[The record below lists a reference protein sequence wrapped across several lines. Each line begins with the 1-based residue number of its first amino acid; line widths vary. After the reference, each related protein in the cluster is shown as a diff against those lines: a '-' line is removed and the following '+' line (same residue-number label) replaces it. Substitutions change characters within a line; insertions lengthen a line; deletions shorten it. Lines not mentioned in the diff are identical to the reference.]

1 MSPGSTVP
9 PDDGL
14 RFWVAISGLGTTI
27 LAMFAGAIS
36 FGKKVEKLEN
46 ELKTAVEKSESNE
59 QAIEELKSMT
69 AKIETHDDTIKKILA
84 LFTDSEGNQRVM
96 TTYICDK
103 KSAGCTALI
112 YADIKHMAEMFGERM
127 QGLEKLIKTGN
138 EAALDAILKAIKE
151 K

>member
-1 MSPGSTVP
+1 MSPEPTVP
-9 PDDGL
+9 SEVSL
-14 RFWVAISGLGTTI
+14 RLWVAISGLGTTI

-59 QAIEELKSMT
+59 QAIEELKAMT

-127 QGLEKLIKTGN
+127 QGLERAVKAGN
-138 EAALDAILKAIKE
+138 EATVEAIRALKE